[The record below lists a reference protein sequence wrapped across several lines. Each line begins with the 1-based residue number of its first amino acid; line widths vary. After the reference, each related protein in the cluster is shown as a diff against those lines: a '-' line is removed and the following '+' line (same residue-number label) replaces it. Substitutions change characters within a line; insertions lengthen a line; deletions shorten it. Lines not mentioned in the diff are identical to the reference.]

1 MEVPGMRDETQVAQL
16 IAIMET
22 GRWITPLEA
31 MDEIGCMRL
40 PARIKDIKKLGY
52 VIEDDWVTYTNA
64 QGKTKRFKKYRI
76 VGVAA

>member
-1 MEVPGMRDETQVAQL
+1 MKDSQNAQL

-22 GRWITPLEA
+22 GRWVTPLEA
-31 MDEIGCMRL
+31 MEEIGCMRL
-40 PARIKDIKKLGY
+40 PARINDMKKLGY
-52 VIEDDWVTYTNA
+52 EIEDEWVTHTNA

>member
-1 MEVPGMRDETQVAQL
+1 MKDDSQVPQL

-22 GRWITPLEA
+22 GRWLTPLEA
-31 MDEIGCMRL
+31 LEEIGCMRL

-52 VIEDDWVTYTNA
+52 EVEDEWVTHITA

>member
-1 MEVPGMRDETQVAQL
+1 MRNEDTQNAQL

-31 MDEIGCMRL
+31 MEEIGCMRL
-40 PARIKDIKKLGY
+40 PARISDLKKLGY
-52 VIEDDWVTYTNA
+52 EIEDDWVTHTTA
-64 QGKTKRFKKYRI
+64 SGKKKRFKKYRI

>member
-1 MEVPGMRDETQVAQL
+1 MNDSQNAQL

-22 GRWITPLEA
+22 GRWVTQIDALNEV
-31 MDEIGCMRL
+31 GCTRL

-52 VIEDDWVTYTNA
+52 EIEDEWVEYTNS

-76 VGVAA
+76 VGAAK